1 MLNLDDW
8 RPAWFT
14 LAASRVII
22 CRRFVG
28 ANRAVCWYNYR
39 TLRSTGE
46 ACMVIA
52 VVVAAVVV
60 LFVLV
65 VATRPADLRITRG
78 TTISAPASVVFAQV
92 NDFHN
97 WEAWSPW
104 AKLDPAMKTTYEGPA
119 AGTGAVYSWVG
130 NSKVGEGRMTIAES
144 HPSDLVRIK
153 LEFMKPFAATNLAE
167 FTFQPQGD
175 QTAVTWNMTGKK
187 NFITKAMGL
196 VMNMDKMVGGQ
207 FEQGLAQMKSVSE
220 QATGK

>member
-1 MLNLDDW
+1 
-8 RPAWFT
+8 
-14 LAASRVII
+14 
-22 CRRFVG
+22 
-28 ANRAVCWYNYR
+28 
-39 TLRSTGE
+39 
-46 ACMVIA
+46 MVI
-52 VVVAAVVV
+52 VLVVAAVVV

-104 AKLDPAMKTTYEGPA
+104 AKLDPAMKATYEGPA
-119 AGTGAVYSWVG
+119 AGAGAVYSWVG